1 MRFDKVFNVGL
12 HRTGTKSVHEL
23 LLRSDVR
30 SVHWPVLCNGIN
42 YEDLVMGLE
51 NDRPF
56 VAATLA
62 PLIADVTAVSDVPIP
77 ALYDLLDAAYP
88 NSGFIAIFRTPFD
101 WVRSVRSHVQDRDL
115 HPFERV
121 QYWRYLS
128 GHPTSLRGVDD
139 TALYTMFL
147 THYRDV
153 LSYFR
158 GRDNLLFMDLQ
169 EPDLG
174 EKVCGFLDLP
184 PTDLRNIEIS
194 LRIM

>member
-1 MRFDKVFNVGL
+1 MRFEKVFNVGL

-42 YEDLVMGLE
+42 YEDLVAGRE

-62 PLIADVTAVSDVPIP
+62 PLIDEVTAVSDVPIP

-88 NSGFIAIFRTPFD
+88 NSGFIAIFRSPFD
-101 WVRSVRSHVQDRDL
+101 WARSVRSHVGTRDL

-121 QYWRYLS
+121 QYWRYLP
-128 GHPTSLRGVDD
+128 HPTSLREIDD
-139 TALYTMFL
+139 ATLYAMFL
-147 THYRDV
+147 THYRDL
-153 LSYFR
+153 LSYFQSR
-158 GRDNLLFMDLQ
+158 NKLLFLDLK

-174 EKVCGFLDLP
+174 EKVCEFLDLP
-184 PTDLRNIEIS
+184 PADLRNIEVS

>member
-1 MRFDKVFNVGL
+1 MRFEKVFNVGL

-23 LLRSDVR
+23 LLRSDVV
-30 SVHWPVLCNGIN
+30 SVHWPVLCKGIN
-42 YEDLVMGLE
+42 YEDMVAGRE

-62 PLIADVTAVSDVPIP
+62 PLIDEVTAVSDVPIP

-88 NSGFIAIFRTPFD
+88 NSGFIAIFRSPFD
-101 WVRSVRSHVQDRDL
+101 WVRSVRSHVGTRDL

-121 QYWRYLS
+121 QYWRYLPD
-128 GHPTSLRGVDD
+128 HPTSLCEVDD
-139 TALYTMFL
+139 ATLYAMFL
-147 THYRDV
+147 THYRDL
-153 LSYFR
+153 LSYFQNR
-158 GRDNLLFMDLQ
+158 NKLLFLDLK

-174 EKVCGFLDLP
+174 EKVCEFLDLP
-184 PTDLRNIEIS
+184 PADLRNIEIS